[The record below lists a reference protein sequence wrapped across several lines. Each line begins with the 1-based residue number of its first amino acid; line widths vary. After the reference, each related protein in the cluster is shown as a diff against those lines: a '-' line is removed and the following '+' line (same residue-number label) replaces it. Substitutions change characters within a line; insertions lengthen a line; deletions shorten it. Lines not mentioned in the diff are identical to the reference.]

1 MVSLLESL
9 EESLL
14 LLSNHYSGRKHVAAM
29 VYYQV
34 VMGSLIP
41 FTEAPNAIMDEHPFV
56 LAASQ
61 GDIDSLCQEI
71 GLSGVC
77 LRADVLQAEATNSF
91 RGVPRSTA
99 GDWPTQWKCR
109 AAYQRSAPFAASHGN
124 GGVQGLASRT
134 CPTSNQHGRVGFC
147 PRPDSGTH
155 TNLSRRGLVVLD
167 LIHLNVL
174 EWCNIKCGESESNLR
189 LDKSDWEL
197 PELVF
202 LLILLIQILKPLV
215 FVLNDS
221 HLLPWAV
228 GGSRL
233 LHCLQGSNTAL
244 PSARQ
249 PGAQGCS

>member
-1 MVSLLESL
+1 MNTHLFSLLHKGTSTRSARRSDCQESA
-9 EESLL
+9 
-14 LLSNHYSGRKHVAAM
+14 SGRTCCKQKRPTAFGAYH
-29 VYYQV
+29 
-34 VMGSLIP
+34 GPRL
-41 FTEAPNAIMDEHPFV
+41 AIGQP
-56 LAASQ
+56 
-61 GDIDSLCQEI
+61 
-71 GLSGVC
+71 SG
-77 LRADVLQAEATNSF
+77 
-91 RGVPRSTA
+91 
-99 GDWPTQWKCR
+99 KCR

>member
-1 MVSLLESL
+1 M
-9 EESLL
+9 
-14 LLSNHYSGRKHVAAM
+14 
-29 VYYQV
+29 
-34 VMGSLIP
+34 
-41 FTEAPNAIMDEHPFV
+41 
-56 LAASQ
+56 
-61 GDIDSLCQEI
+61 
-71 GLSGVC
+71 
-77 LRADVLQAEATNSF
+77 
-91 RGVPRSTA
+91 
-99 GDWPTQWKCR
+99 
-109 AAYQRSAPFAASHGN
+109 
-124 GGVQGLASRT
+124 
-134 CPTSNQHGRVGFC
+134 
-147 PRPDSGTH
+147 
-155 TNLSRRGLVVLD
+155 VLD

-189 LDKSDWEL
+189 LDKSAWEL

-221 HLLPWAV
+221 HLLPWTV